1 MLPPEIISY
10 IIVHELSHIIEPNH
24 SKSFGTLLESQIHNL
39 RKKKEWLK
47 NQWSTYYTVLIFIYH
62 QNLKYI
68 LAFLNQFHLLI
79 F

>member
-24 SKSFGTLLESQIHNL
+24 SKKFWDLVRKSDSQFE
-39 RKKKEWLK
+39 KKRMVK

-62 QNLKYI
+62 QNLK
-68 LAFLNQFHLLI
+68 
-79 F
+79 

>member
-39 RKKKEWLK
+39 RKKEWLK
-47 NQWSTYYTVLIFIYH
+47 INGAHII
-62 QNLKYI
+62 
-68 LAFLNQFHLLI
+68 QF
-79 F
+79 